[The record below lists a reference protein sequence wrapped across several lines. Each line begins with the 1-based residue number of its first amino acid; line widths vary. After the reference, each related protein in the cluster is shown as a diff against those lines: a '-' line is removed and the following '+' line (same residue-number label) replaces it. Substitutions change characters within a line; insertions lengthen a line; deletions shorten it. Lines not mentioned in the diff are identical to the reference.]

1 MTSRAAVSAVD
12 VVGAD
17 DDASPAPATL
27 ATPIPTTTGP
37 MVRTTTI
44 RPRRMTTIRRT
55 RMTHPPADPHH
66 DVDVAG
72 AAAPIPHRMTNS
84 HPTIHRT
91 RSSKFAS
98 HAIETRRT
106 LADRRDWKPRSSA
119 AAKVEKPGAAG
130 RRS

>member
-27 ATPIPTTTGP
+27 VTPIPTTTRP

-44 RPRRMTTIRRT
+44 RPRRMTMIRRT
-55 RMTHPPADPHH
+55 RMTRPPADPHH
-66 DVDVAG
+66 DVAG
-72 AAAPIPHRMTNS
+72 AGAGDRIPHRMTNS
-84 HPTIHRT
+84 HPTIHQT
-91 RSSKFAS
+91 PLSKFVS

-106 LADRRDWKPRSSA
+106 LADRRDWKLRSSA
-119 AAKVEKPGAAG
+119 AARVEKPGAAG